1 MPDNPNATT
10 NTTTPTTQPA
20 QSPAAD
26 TPPAQSGAANPDAIV
41 SALMAALETR
51 QQRVERSVTRDMAT
65 QYGMTEAELTA
76 LLEHHRAEKARQLPP
91 EAQQQI
97 DAANARVQALMMH
110 AEVSRLG
117 AAMGLVDADAA
128 IALMDRTKV
137 QTQGDAITGVQE
149 ALDALKTAKPYLF
162 GKAAIPQAWGQPQGQ
177 AGDDT
182 EAAFRKALGLDSKK

>member
-10 NTTTPTTQPA
+10 NPTTQTTQTTQPH
-20 QSPAAD
+20 AAD
-26 TPPAQSGAANPDAIV
+26 TTPVQNGNANPDAIV
-41 SALMAALETR
+41 SAVMSALESR
-51 QQRVERSVTRDMAT
+51 QQRVERSITRDMAS

-76 LLEHHRAEKARQLPP
+76 LLEQHRAEKARQLPP

-97 DAANARVQALMMH
+97 DAANARVQALMMQ

-117 AAMGLVDADAA
+117 TAMGLVDADAA

-149 ALDALKTAKPYLF
+149 ALDALKASKPYLF